1 MTMTYTVTAHCMGTM
16 PLPGPEVF
24 WMQAWDEW
32 FDAHFWML
40 VARSAEATVVINTG
54 PPAQLDELNAMWR
67 GSHPSGDKWF
77 RRSARQHPD
86 AALASIG
93 VDPAS
98 VTHVVF
104 TPLVTYTLGGI
115 ELFPNAQLCF
125 SRRGW
130 IEDVLAPPL
139 PHHLPRE
146 IFVPDPVLS
155 HLLFDARER
164 VRLLEDGDEVA
175 SGIRVWETGVHH
187 RSSLAV
193 EIDTALGRVVATD
206 AAFSYRNVEQ
216 NIALGIGESYEEAM
230 RSYARLRR
238 EADVL
243 VPLYEPDVITRH
255 PGGRIA

>member
-1 MTMTYTVTAHCMGTM
+1 MSYTVSAHCMGTM

-40 VARSAEATVVINTG
+40 VARSPEATVVINTG
-54 PPAQLDELNAMWR
+54 PPRELEPLNAMWR
-67 GSHPSGDKWF
+67 RSHPSGNKWY
-77 RRSARQHPD
+77 RRSEAQHPE

-93 VDPAS
+93 VDPSS

-115 ELFPNAQLCF
+115 ELFPNAELCF

-146 IFVPDPVLS
+146 IFVPDEALH
-155 HLLFDARER
+155 HLLFAARDR
-164 VRLLEDGDEVA
+164 VRLLQDGDHVA
-175 SGIRVWETGVHH
+175 PGMRVWEAGVHH

-193 EIDTALGRVVATD
+193 EIETDRGRVVATD

-230 RSYARLRR
+230 RTYARLRA

-243 VPLYEPDVITRH
+243 VPLYEPALAVRH
-255 PGGRIA
+255 PDGRIA

>member
-1 MTMTYTVTAHCMGTM
+1 MTYTLTAHCMGTM

-24 WMQAWDEW
+24 WMQAWDDW

-40 VARSAEATVVINTG
+40 VAQGPDATVVINTG
-54 PPAQLDELNAMWR
+54 PPADLEHLNAMWR
-67 GSHPSGDKWF
+67 ASHPSGNKWF
-77 RRSARQHPD
+77 RRTAEQHPE

-104 TPLVTYTLGGI
+104 TPTVLYTLGGI
-115 ELFPNAQLCF
+115 TLFPNAELCF

-130 IEDVLAPPL
+130 IEDVLAPPH

-146 IFVPDPVLS
+146 IFMPDDVLS
-155 HLLFDARER
+155 HVLFDAKDR
-164 VRLLEDGDEVA
+164 VRLLEDGDQVA
-175 SGIRVWETGVHH
+175 PGVRVWEALVHH

-193 EIDTALGRVVATD
+193 EIDTAIGKAVATD
-206 AAFSYRNVEQ
+206 AAFSYRNVED
-216 NIALGIGESYEEAM
+216 NIHLGIGESYAEAM
-230 RSYARLRR
+230 HSYARLRA

-243 VPLYEPDVITRH
+243 IPLYEPEVSVRH